1 MYDLNLTVPNLTSEK
16 YSPENKF
23 LLLKNYLYELN
34 ETLSLALDDKTA
46 SEIEALTK
54 SVKEKDKANSE
65 KIIALKNQSIKRFED
80 LKQDIL
86 RTADEIEKE
95 YLTKIEKTKEEI
107 TLEAEGKFVANSQFG
122 EYKNHVNSSYNQLA
136 DEINSS
142 VTKTEELADEVEEF
156 KITTNSK
163 ITQQAESIVSQISES
178 YATKNEMQGLE
189 NRVDSKIVQTS
200 SNITDNFNKSLS
212 YLADDI
218 STVGGNV
225 KEIVSELNVYIRRG
239 ELEPD
244 VYGVEIGRSDSLIK
258 ARFTNDRLS
267 FYQGSSEVAYISQN
281 NLYITRAEVLDYLKI
296 GNLSE
301 GFFIFD
307 TTENGLEVR
316 WSNG

>member
-1 MYDLNLTVPNLTSEK
+1 MYDLNLTVPNLTSDK
-16 YSPENKF
+16 YSPDNKF

-34 ETLSLALDDKTA
+34 ETLSLVLDDKTA

-54 SVKEKDKANSE
+54 SVNKKDKTNSE
-65 KIIALKNQSIKRFED
+65 KIIALKNQSVKKFED
-80 LKQDIL
+80 LKQEIL

-95 YLTKIEKTKEEI
+95 YSTKIEKTKEEI

-122 EYKNHVNSSYNQLA
+122 EYKNQVNSAYNQLS

-142 VTKTEELADEVEEF
+142 VSKTEELADNVEDF
-156 KITTNSK
+156 KRITNSK
-163 ITQQAESIVSQISES
+163 ITQQADSIVSQISES

-189 NRVDSKIVQTS
+189 SKVDSKIVQTS

-218 STVGGNV
+218 STVGGSV
-225 KEIVSELNVYIRRG
+225 KEFVSELNVYIRRG

-267 FYQGSSEVAYISQN
+267 FYQGLSEVAYISQN